1 MGDTLSGYSRV
12 SVDAGDVSVQRPI
25 ILGAVIAPRDI
36 RRPGGGGGRVNF
48 GNVEQRVQRLDAQF
62 DALQAALGEQIQLAE
77 FIQDADPQLVLVMEA
92 RDENIDLTTV
102 ADGLGIEILS
112 ETEFRVD
119 PDDEFALASDRAR
132 SPLVSSCLHAIC
144 VNKTSL
150 DELLRLWR
158 AWQRDRELP
167 RGRAPLRDFFV
178 HLKDIRPWGP
188 RDRLKL
194 IDWDV
199 HFAGVDPDA
208 LVSIDIELWFRGSP
222 DTRIAVQ
229 ADVSAL
235 LHRDGGTVSSSAV
248 IEEVGYHGLKAAVP
262 NRVLEQL
269 ARGEFSSV
277 QTIKSANVMYLRVT
291 GQVALPTS
299 EDTGEDVQ
307 IGEASPTGV
316 PVLCLFDGVPTSN
329 HPLLVGRVNI
339 LDPDDLESSYT
350 ADERRHGTA
359 MASAAVWG
367 DRGHNERSASRQVLV
382 RPILCPCDETIDRVE
397 ELPVEALAPDLM
409 HRAFRDLFEPGVDG
423 APASAP
429 EIAIINLSVG
439 DPAVPFDT
447 VLSSWART
455 IDWLSYHYGVLVIV
469 SAGNYTTLNLSPS
482 NSAELAA
489 LTGKERRHAT
499 LEALARQQNQ
509 RRLIAPAES
518 INALTIGAIHD
529 DAVQDAPLGYR
540 VDPNDGLVSV
550 SPVSAIGSGYRRSLK
565 PDLAAPGGRA
575 YFASGGPASDHIYFR
590 APSPLGPGIKVASP
604 HASRE
609 TYTIGTS
616 VSAALV
622 SRQAARLYDV
632 IEAVTDG
639 RPITRRQRASAIKAL
654 LVHGV
659 GDFEE
664 LQASPLPLERAI
676 GNGILIRDFSSGCA
690 TNEAVLLFLG
700 QIGAAQ
706 EQELEIPLPDGLSV
720 REAKRIDTTLAWL
733 SPVNWRHRQYRR
745 AALSFVTPGGA
756 IPNLGPAS
764 GISADTSKAGAA
776 TVQHLSWETHSAW
789 AGGQRSAISIRVKCY
804 EQAGGMHGELIDY
817 AAVASIWVA
826 PAIGVDIYSQVL
838 DQVRA
843 PIAIQPTS

>member
-1 MGDTLSGYSRV
+1 MSANT
-12 SVDAGDVSVQRPI
+12 GDVSVQRPI
-25 ILGAVIAPRDI
+25 ILGAVTSPRDI
-36 RRPGGGGGRVNF
+36 RRPGGGGGGRVNF

-62 DALQAALGEQIQLAE
+62 DALQAALGEQVQLAE
-77 FIQDADPQLVLVMEA
+77 SIQAADPQLVLVMEA
-92 RDENIDLTTV
+92 RDENIDLTAV
-102 ADGLGIEILS
+102 ADRLGIEILS
-112 ETEFRVD
+112 EAETRID
-119 PDDEFALASDRAR
+119 PDDEFALASERAR
-132 SPLVSSCLHAIC
+132 SPLVTSCLHAIC
-144 VNKTSL
+144 VNRNSL
-150 DELLRLWR
+150 DELLQLWR
-158 AWQRDRELP
+158 TWQRDRELP

-178 HLKDIRPWGP
+178 HLKEIRPWGP
-188 RDRLKL
+188 QDRLKL
-194 IDWDV
+194 IDWDL
-199 HFAGVDPDA
+199 HFAGVDPDL

-222 DTRIAVQ
+222 DTRTAAQ

-235 LHRDGGTVSSSAV
+235 LHRDGGTVASSAV
-248 IEEVGYHGLKAAVP
+248 IEEVGYHGLKATVP
-262 NRVLEQL
+262 NRVLGRL
-269 ARGEFSSV
+269 ARGEFDSV
-277 QTIKSANVMYLRVT
+277 QTIKSANVMYLRAS

-299 EDTGEDVQ
+299 EDASENLQ
-307 IGEASPTGV
+307 IEEAAPTGV
-316 PVLCLFDGVPTSN
+316 PVLCLFDGVPVSN
-329 HPLLVGRVNI
+329 HRLLAERVTI
-339 LDPDDLESSYT
+339 LDPDDLESSY
-350 ADERRHGTA
+350 AAEDRRHGTA

-367 DRGHNERSASRQVLV
+367 DRGNDERSAPRRVLV
-382 RPILCPCDETIDRVE
+382 RPILCPCDETMDRVE

-409 HRAFRDLFEPGVDG
+409 RRAFRDLFEPRPDG
-423 APASAP
+423 ASASAP

-439 DPAVPFDT
+439 DPATPFDT

-455 IDWLSYHYGVLVIV
+455 IDWLSYYYGVLVIV

-489 LTGKERRHAT
+489 LTGKGRRQAT
-499 LEALARQQNQ
+499 LDALARQQNQ
-509 RRLIAPAES
+509 RRLISPAES
-518 INALTIGAIHD
+518 INALTVGAIHD
-529 DAVQDAPLGYR
+529 DAAQDTPLGYR
-540 VDPNDGLVSV
+540 VDPSDGLVSV
-550 SPVSAIGSGYRRSLK
+550 SPVSATGSGYRRSLK

-575 YFASGGPASDHIYFR
+575 YFASGGLATDLINFRPASP
-590 APSPLGPGIKVASP
+590 AGPGIKVASP
-604 HASRE
+604 RASRE
-609 TYTIGTS
+609 SYTVGTS

-664 LQASPLPLERAI
+664 LQDSPLPLERAI
-676 GNGILIRDFSSGCA
+676 GNGILLRDFSSGCA

-700 QIGAAQ
+700 QIGASQ

-745 AALSFVTPGGA
+745 AALSFVTPEGA

-776 TVQHLSWETHSAW
+776 TIQHLSWETQRAW
-789 AGGQRSAISIRVKCY
+789 ASGQRTAISIRVKCY
-804 EQAGGMHGELIDY
+804 EQAGGLNGELIDY

-826 PAIGVDIYSQVL
+826 PAIGVDVYSQVR